1 MNCSLEN
8 FLKREVTRKQFLKA
22 LSQKALFGLCL
33 TGAFS
38 PSCASAWSFLNKTD
52 EQDKTSLVEA
62 QYYKKLEGE
71 EIQCLLCPHK
81 CVVSKGDR
89 GECGVRENRN
99 GTYYTLTYGRP
110 CALHVD
116 PVEKKPL
123 FHVMPG
129 SRVYSLATAGC
140 NLNCLFCQNWQISQ
154 ALPEEVRYENRSP
167 DEIVQMAV
175 DMDCHLIAYTYSE
188 PTIFFEYMLA
198 IAKKAHTKGLI
209 NTCHSNGFINPEPL
223 SELLRFMSA
232 ANIDLKGFTDE
243 YYLEVCGGRLEPVLK
258 SLKQIK
264 KGGIHLELTNLVV
277 PSKNDKIDD
286 IKKMSKWISNELG
299 PDVPLHFSRFYP
311 RYKLRN
317 IPPTPVETLEEA
329 RDVAMRE
336 GLKFVYIGNLQPG
349 HKAENTYCPNCKK
362 IVIERRGYVVEKNQL
377 KGGKCPNCNKP
388 ISGLWE

>member
-1 MNCSLEN
+1 MYCSIEN
-8 FLKREVTRKQFLKA
+8 FFKKKVTRKQFLKTLA
-22 LSQKALFGLCL
+22 QKSLFSLCF
-33 TGAFS
+33 TGTFS
-38 PSCASAWSFLNKTD
+38 PSNASAWLFLDKAD
-52 EQDKTSLVEA
+52 KKSKTSLVEA
-62 QYYKKLEGE
+62 KYYKRLEGK

-99 GTYYTLTYGRP
+99 GSYYTLTYGRP

-116 PVEKKPL
+116 PIEKKPL
-123 FHVMPG
+123 FHVLPG

-140 NLNCLFCQNWQISQ
+140 NLSCLFCQNWQISQ
-154 ALPEEVRYENRSP
+154 ALPEEVKYENRSP
-167 DEIVQMAV
+167 DEIVRMAI
-175 DMDCHLIAYTYSE
+175 DLNCPLIAYTYSE

-198 IAKKAHTKGLI
+198 IAKKAHDKGLI

-223 SELLRFMSA
+223 SELSKFMSA
-232 ANIDLKGFTDE
+232 ANIDLKGFTE
-243 YYLEVCGGRLEPVLK
+243 TYYSQVCGGELQPVLK

-264 KGGIHLELTNLVV
+264 KRGIHLELTNLVV
-277 PSKNDKIDD
+277 PTKNDQMNNIR
-286 IKKMSKWISNELG
+286 KMCKWINSELG

-317 IPPTPVETLEEA
+317 IPPTPVKILEEA
-329 RDVAMRE
+329 REVAMQE
-336 GLKFVYIGNLQPG
+336 GLNFVYIGNLQPG

-362 IVIERRGYVVEKNQL
+362 IIIERRGYIVKRNKL
-377 KGGKCPNCNKP
+377 KGGKCPNCSQS